1 MKGTMAMMNTF
12 DSVARLTG
20 TWLNNSTN
28 GTLDSATY
36 GYNTGNQ
43 RTTFTN
49 AAGTY
54 LGYTYDPIGQL
65 KIADSSV
72 NTEDRRYVYDA
83 AWNLNYRTNN
93 TTTYTFN
100 VDGKNQLTNGTLMSN
115 QAYDGNGNLTFGRTS
130 SSSSEGYSYDDENQ
144 LANWYS
150 YGDKSNGNGQPITAS
165 DLRTEFVYD
174 GKGRLRKRL
183 EYTATGAGPYS
194 WALSATTTY
203 IYDGMRVIQERN
215 ASNVPQV
222 SYTRGSDLSGSLE
235 GAGGIGGLL
244 GRSHAYQ
251 TASGNWT
258 NHNFYHA
265 DGNGNVTYLVNSSQT
280 LAASYRYDPFGN
292 TTASSGS
299 LASANVYRFS
309 SKETHVNSGLYYYGY
324 RWYAPSLQRWLNRDP
339 RLDAGHKL
347 VRQACTACDAS
358 VQFDGNAFRFC
369 DNKPVTG
376 YDAFGLLTQEQC
388 EARFDKAKKA
398 ADREAAKCAASA
410 LKWGLVLEIVLGGG
424 GAAGGAA
431 LGGPPGA
438 GVGAFC
444 GTGVAAIIDLMHYS
458 HCMEKYNKIIKDA
471 KDALKECEGRAN
483 E

>member
-72 NTEDRRYVYDA
+72 NTEDRGYTYDA
-83 AWNLNYRTNN
+83 SWNLNYRTNN
-93 TTTYTFN
+93 GVLSTFS
-100 VDGKNQLTNGTLMSN
+100 VDNKNQLTNTTSVGT
-115 QAYDGNGNLTFGRTS
+115 QTYDANGNLTYSDGPS
-130 SSSSEGYSYDDENQ
+130 NGYGYDDENR
-144 LANWYS
+144 LANWY
-150 YGDKSNGNGQPITAS
+150 YYDGGHNGNGNPTSGGDYRA
-165 DLRTEFVYD
+165 EFVYD
-174 GKGRLRKRL
+174 GKGRLRKRV
-183 EYTATGAGPYS
+183 EYQADGGGTT
-194 WALSATTTY
+194 WLILSGTRY

-215 ASNVPQV
+215 SANTPLV
-222 SYTRGSDLSGSLE
+222 SYTRGTDLSGSLE

-244 GRSHAYQ
+244 GRSHGY
-251 TASGNWT
+251 ASTNGNWYT
-258 NHNFYHA
+258 HNFYHA

-471 KDALKECEGRAN
+471 KDALKECEGRVN